1 MPARRE
7 RLPGAER
14 SVQRREGCRGAFPP
28 AGSHSYPLW
37 VARKRSP
44 ARLVIA
50 LSIAA
55 VLAVFL
61 LYTSI
66 AGGGTPSLRPSQL
79 AGRTGTVS
87 LVGRVVG
94 KPTGDSHAAGLRFR
108 LRDVKDPSAQTVA
121 VLYKGSVPDL
131 FALGPGHRR
140 RRSARN
146 GTFVATPGSMVTKCP
161 SKYSAKPDDAVDD

>member
-1 MPARRE
+1 M
-7 RLPGAER
+7 
-14 SVQRREGCRGAFPP
+14 
-28 AGSHSYPLW
+28 
-37 VARKRSP
+37 ARKRSP

-66 AGGGTPSLRPSQL
+66 AGGGTPSVKPSEL

-94 KPTGDSHAAGLRFR
+94 KPTGDSHAGGLRFR
-108 LRDVKDPSAQTVA
+108 LRDVKNPAGTTVA
-121 VLYKGSVPDL
+121 VVYTGSVPDL
-131 FALGPGHRR
+131 FATGRDIVIDGKLE
-140 RRSARN
+140 N
-146 GTFVATPGSMVTKCP
+146 GTFVAEPGTMVTKCP
-161 SKYSAKPDDAVDD
+161 SKYSATKPAAQ